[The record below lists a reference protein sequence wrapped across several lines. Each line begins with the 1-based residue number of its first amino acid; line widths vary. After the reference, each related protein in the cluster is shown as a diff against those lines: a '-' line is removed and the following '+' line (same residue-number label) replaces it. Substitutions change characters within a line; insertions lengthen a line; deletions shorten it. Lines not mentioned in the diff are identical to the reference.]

1 MAIAVKQKV
10 RTKYNNGLSPRGK
23 NKQGGFTLIEIAI
36 VLVIIGLLLGGV
48 LKGQELI
55 NTARVRALNN
65 TVDGITAAWFSFQDR
80 YRAFPGDYTQ
90 ASVNLPGAPT
100 NGDGNGLVGDAGG
113 ADAPA
118 ERAMV
123 WVHLQSAGYITG
135 GYDDNAAT
143 VPQAD
148 EYGCPVSVCPDNG
161 FGAGMNLNYGA
172 VRDAG
177 GANAHELITGRGI
190 PVEVIAELDRKVDD
204 GEPTTG
210 AMQLG
215 QDGTNWTGSAACKTG
230 AAPDEVYQL
239 QSPSSDCAAVFR
251 NF

>member
-1 MAIAVKQKV
+1 MKMVLRQK
-10 RTKYNNGLSPRGK
+10 
-23 NKQGGFTLIEIAI
+23 GFTLIEIAI

-90 ASVNLPGAPT
+90 ATINLPDPSGLVAD
-100 NGDGNGLVGDAGG
+100 GDGNGLVGDAGG
-113 ADAPA
+113 VDSPT
-118 ERAMV
+118 ERSNV
-123 WVHLQSAGYITG
+123 WVQLQAAGYISG
-135 GYDDNAAT
+135 NFDAANVGLT
-143 VPQAD
+143 
-148 EYGCPVSVCPDNG
+148 EYGCPVGTFPDMG
-161 FGAGMNLNYGA
+161 FGAGMNLAFGNQIRGGSAA
-172 VRDAG
+172 V
-177 GANAHELITGRGI
+177 NSHELITGRGI

-204 GEPTTG
+204 GEPETG

-215 QDGTNWTGSAACKTG
+215 LGGVGWVAADSTACQRVVG
-230 AAPDEVYQL
+230 ATSVYEL
-239 QSPSSDCAAVFR
+239 QTPSSNCAAVFR

>member
-1 MAIAVKQKV
+1 MQFWTEKKVMNIVMKQ
-10 RTKYNNGLSPRGK
+10 R
-23 NKQGGFTLIEIAI
+23 GFTLIEIAI

-90 ASVNLPGAPT
+90 ATVNLPNPD
-100 NGDGNGLVGDAGG
+100 NLVKDGDGNGRVGING
-113 ADAPA
+113 ANTDSPT
-118 ERAMV
+118 ERANV
-123 WVHLQSAGYITG
+123 WVQLQAAGYITG
-135 GYDDNAAT
+135 NFDADVTN
-143 VPQAD
+143 VPTAS
-148 EYGCPVSVCPDNG
+148 EYGCSVETCPDNG
-161 FGAGMNLNYGA
+161 FGAGMNLTFGNQI
-172 VRDAG
+172 RG
-177 GANAHELITGRGI
+177 GAGLASEHELITGRGI

-204 GEPTTG
+204 GEPETG

-215 QDGTNWTGSAACKTG
+215 AGGVGWASTESDECSRAVGTTSV
-230 AAPDEVYQL
+230 VYEL
-239 QSPSSDCAAVFR
+239 QTPSSNCAAVFR